1 MTPEPWIPGEAIIL
15 LAILIV
21 CIVINER
28 RRRQQQR
35 SRLSWAELGYPE
47 GVSGQDVS
55 EALRGGQR

>member
-15 LAILIV
+15 LAVLIV
-21 CIVINER
+21 CLVINER

-35 SRLSWAELGYPE
+35 SRLSWAELGYPA
-47 GVSGQDVS
+47 GVSGADVR